1 MVACIDFFE
10 MSEICW
16 PNFIVRHSTY
26 YILVFCH
33 LQQLSPFK
41 LDAFKNLL
49 LKILSINVI
58 KE

>member
-1 MVACIDFFE
+1 MPASHFDVNS
-10 MSEICW
+10 MTGR
-16 PNFIVRHSTY
+16 PKFIVRHSTY